1 MAHRLALRVIIGAGL
16 AAGMLASLSLVPP
29 GGSPSA
35 RAQPQPGGASSATI
49 RAQTRE
55 GHARSPRNASYAID
69 VTLLPSRR
77 LLEGREVIT
86 WRNITSSPTSELR
99 LHLYYNAWRNTRSS
113 WLRERELGDLIEPSD
128 LADLTADE
136 WGWSDVR
143 AVRLFGAAPPVD
155 LTRQITFISPDD
167 GNRED
172 RTLLRVPLPAPVAPG
187 GTVNLEVEWRAQV
200 SRTFA
205 RTGARGNYFFL
216 SHWFPKIGVLTEDG
230 WNAHQFHSTTEFFAD
245 YGTYDV
251 RVRAPR
257 GWAVGATGRAI
268 GVREN
273 GETTTH
279 RFLGEDVHDFAWTTS
294 PDFVERRARFEHAR
308 LPPVE
313 MRLLLQPEH
322 VHQADRHF
330 AATRAALRYYG
341 EWYGPYP
348 YDHLTIVDPAWESG
362 SGGMEYPTLFTSGTR
377 WLQPQRS
384 GSPEGVTVH
393 ECGHQFWYGVVGSNE
408 FEDAWL
414 DEGLNTFS
422 TSRVMTI
429 AFPRYETLRFFGSFV
444 PWLIRDLPIS
454 RLGAHGLDRY
464 RTDAESDVPETPTW
478 RYFPATHATITYS
491 KTALWLET
499 LERYLGWPTLQKIL
513 STYFSRYSFKHP
525 TPADFFAVA
534 NEVSGRNLGWF
545 FDQVYRSS
553 NVFDYGVQDVQSEA
567 DPKRGFVEGPQ
578 GLAFQEEPPDPRG
591 RYRTRVVVR
600 RYGEGIFPVDV
611 VVTFADDQRVREQW
625 DGRDRWRAYVY
636 ARPSQVVSVRVDP
649 ERVLAL
655 DVNYTNNSWSAEPQA
670 EAAARRWSLTWLTWL
685 QDLLLTYGFF
695 V

>member
-1 MAHRLALRVIIGAGL
+1 MIGAGL
-16 AAGMLASLSLVPP
+16 AACLLAVPWTA
-29 GGSPSA
+29 S
-35 RAQPQPGGASSATI
+35 RAQAPDGPT
-49 RAQTRE
+49 
-55 GHARSPRNASYAID
+55 RSPRNASYAID
-69 VTLLPSRR
+69 VTLHPSRR

-86 WRNITSSPTSELR
+86 WRNVTSSPTSELR

-113 WLRERELGDLIEPSD
+113 WLRERMLGGLLEPSD
-128 LADLTADE
+128 LAHLAPNE
-136 WGWSDVR
+136 WGWSDLRV
-143 AVRLFGAAPPVD
+143 VRLLGAAPPVD
-155 LTRQITFISPDD
+155 LTRQVSFVSPDD

-172 RTLLRVPLPAPVAPG
+172 RTLLRVPLPTLVAPG
-187 GTVNLEVEWRAQV
+187 ATVNLEIEWRAQV
-200 SRTFA
+200 PRTFA

-216 SHWFPKIGVLTEDG
+216 SHWFPKVAVLTDEG
-230 WNAHQFHSTTEFFAD
+230 WRAHQFHSATEFFAD

-251 RVRAPR
+251 RVQVPR
-257 GWAVGATGRAI
+257 GWVVGATGRTVGAQDNT
-268 GVREN
+268 EM
-273 GETTTH
+273 TTH
-279 RFLGEDVHDFAWTTS
+279 RFLAEDVHDFAWTTS

-322 VHQADRHF
+322 VGQADRHF
-330 AATRAALRYYG
+330 AATRATLRYYG

-348 YDHLTIVDPAWESG
+348 YDHVTIIDPAWESG

-377 WLQPQRS
+377 WLQPRDS

-408 FEDAWL
+408 FENAWL

-429 AFPRYETLRFFGSFV
+429 AFPRYETLRFFGGFV
-444 PWLIRDLPIS
+444 PWVIRDLPIS

-464 RTDAESDVPETPTW
+464 RMNAESDVPETPTW
-478 RYFPATHATITYS
+478 RYFPGTHATITYS

-513 STYFSRYSFKHP
+513 STYYSRYSFKHP
-525 TPADFFAVA
+525 TPDDFFAVA
-534 NEVSGRNLGWF
+534 NEVSGRDLGWF

-553 NVFDYGVQDVQSEA
+553 NVFDYGVQDVESEE
-567 DPKRGFVEGPQ
+567 DPVRGFVEGPQ
-578 GLAFQEEPPDPRG
+578 GLVFREARADPRA
-591 RYRTRVVVR
+591 RYRTRIVVR
-600 RYGEGIFPVDV
+600 RYGEAVFPVDV
-611 VVTFADDQRVREQW
+611 VVTFADGQRVREQW

-636 ARPSQVVSVRVDP
+636 NRPSRVVAVQVDP

-655 DVNYTNNSWSAEPQA
+655 DVNYTNNSWSAKPQA
-670 EAAARRWSLTWLTWL
+670 EAAAQRWSLTWLTWL